1 MRILEEQVHGSHVL
15 HAGSDHD
22 HAVILLHGGGPGAQ
36 ARSNWTPTLAALG
49 DDLHVIA
56 PDLVGFGRTR
66 HPDPPPFGPEA
77 WFDLRITQLLELADH
92 FGHERVD
99 LVGNSL
105 GGALALRFA
114 LAHPERLGRLIL
126 MGSAGPPMKPT
137 AELLNMLAFGSDPT
151 AEHLAGVLRSFVF
164 DLDRFG
170 DVDELVASRLPEA
183 TRPEVQRSWHAM
195 FHDEHGNP
203 AGAQLALPGERV
215 RTIEHPT
222 LIVHGRDDR
231 IIPLAGS
238 LWLLEQLPDADL
250 HVFARCGH
258 WAMLE
263 QPEGFA
269 RLVRDFITSR
279 KEQVA

>member
-1 MRILEEQVHGSHVL
+1 MIIQEQIHGSHVL
-15 HAGSDHD
+15 HAGPEHD
-22 HAVILLHGGGPGAQ
+22 HALVLLHGGGPGAQ
-36 ARSNWTPTLAALG
+36 AESNWTPTLNALG
-49 DDLHVIA
+49 ADFHVIA
-56 PDLVGFGRTR
+56 PDLVGFGRTD
-66 HPDPPPFGPEA
+66 HPDPTPYGPEA
-77 WFDLRITQLLELADH
+77 WFALRVEQLLMLADH
-92 FGHERVD
+92 FGHEQLD

-137 AELLNMLAFGSDPT
+137 DELLNMLAFGSDPT
-151 AEHLAGVLRSFVF
+151 AAHLASVLRSFVY
-164 DLDRFG
+164 DLERFG
-170 DVDELVASRLPEA
+170 DVDELVAARLPEA

-195 FHDEHGNP
+195 FHTEDGQP
-203 AGAQLALPGERV
+203 AGSRLALAAEQV
-215 RTIEHPT
+215 QTIAHPT

-231 IIPLAGS
+231 IIPFAGS

-263 QPEGFA
+263 QAEKFS
-269 RLVRDFITSR
+269 RLVRDFITD

>member
-1 MRILEEQVHGSHVL
+1 MNIFEEQVGGTHVI
-15 HAGSDHD
+15 HAGPEHD
-22 HAVILLHGGGPGAQ
+22 HPLILLHGGGPGAQ
-36 ARSNWTPTLAALG
+36 AQSNWTPTLRALG
-49 DDLHVIA
+49 GDAHVMA
-56 PDLVGFGRTR
+56 PDLVGFGRTV

-77 WFDLRITQLLELADH
+77 WFDLRIAQLIELADH
-92 FGHERVD
+92 FGHERVN

-114 LAHPERLGRLIL
+114 LAHPERLDHLIL

-137 AELLNMLAFGSDPT
+137 EELLNMLAFGSDPT
-151 AEHLAGVLRSFVF
+151 AEHLASVLRSFVY
-164 DLDRFG
+164 DLERFG
-170 DVDELVASRLPEA
+170 DVDELVAARLPEA

-195 FHDEHGNP
+195 FHDEAGHP
-203 AGAQLALPGERV
+203 AGAQLALTAERV

-231 IIPLAGS
+231 IIPIAGS

-263 QPEGFA
+263 QPQKFA
-269 RLVRDFITSR
+269 RLVRDFVTSG
-279 KEQVA
+279 KEQVL